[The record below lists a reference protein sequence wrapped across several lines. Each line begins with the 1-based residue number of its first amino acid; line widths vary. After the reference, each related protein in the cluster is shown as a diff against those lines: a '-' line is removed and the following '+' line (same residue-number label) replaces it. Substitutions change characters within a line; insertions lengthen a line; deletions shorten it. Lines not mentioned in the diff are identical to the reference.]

1 MKLYIVP
8 DTGVHITQNVS
19 EYYEM
24 DYNNFIDII
33 FGSITNNISI
43 VDDKEQSDLLVC
55 GIQTLPETILDKKT
69 MLVCVE
75 NCSAKGRT
83 HYKHFNLY
91 GHYNDKRISIHIY
104 NDITKLIV
112 NDDYIAIPFIYLY
125 VDQFIRLQNT
135 LSIPKVPFSEKKF
148 CLFTSRNSLND
159 NKMRAIQ
166 ELVKYGDVDSISN
179 YPEITNK
186 SCYHSKELLNVYS
199 QYKFV
204 MCFENSH
211 NDGYITEK
219 IFNVFLAGSIPI
231 YDGPSDISK
240 YINTAA
246 TLLFEDSNVFK
257 KIKLINS
264 NKIVYENVLNKPKI
278 SNNYDNENW
287 SQHLLKFLG

>member
-1 MKLYIVP
+1 L
-8 DTGVHITQNVS
+8 
-19 EYYEM
+19 
-24 DYNNFIDII
+24 
-33 FGSITNNISI
+33 IS
-43 VDDKEQSDLLVC
+43 
-55 GIQTLPETILDKKT
+55 
-69 MLVCVE
+69 
-75 NCSAKGRT
+75 
-83 HYKHFNLY
+83 YKHFNLY

-159 NKMRAIQ
+159 NKMKAIQ

-204 MCFENSH
+204 MCFAAMYFVLFSFVS
-211 NDGYITEK
+211 YYM
-219 IFNVFLAGSIPI
+219 F
-231 YDGPSDISK
+231 DISCQLFFNSFFLHFS
-240 YINTAA
+240 INFAC
-246 TLLFEDSNVFK
+246 VF
-257 KIKLINS
+257 
-264 NKIVYENVLNKPKI
+264 
-278 SNNYDNENW
+278 
-287 SQHLLKFLG
+287 